1 MVFRLF
7 SSLLGRAAPASP
19 TPATGTA
26 GPPSAPG
33 ALPTRA
39 APPPHAAAVAAARL
53 SEPPPDWSPTAEVGH
68 LCRPLLGAGGVLAGL
83 EMAPLGEPVRPQSP
97 LQHAQRHAAVRA
109 VFGAMQSALAL
120 HPLALAEL
128 SLRDLLLCQAEPLCR
143 RGMYLVLRPDES
155 CRDTRTVSALLRRLR
170 QAGAC
175 LGWRPEDA
183 GAGLLPGRPDFLAV
197 AVAQREQPTAW
208 DSAIA
213 AARAGWPDLP
223 LLLVDPPPL
232 PLAERLLQGP
242 VVMSS
247 ASVGLCEA
255 PAGAGAPSALA
266 LRLLPVLGLLGRLDE
281 SRARQAL
288 RHGDPLVTQHLL
300 SELNQMPGMP
310 TAGVTTL
317 AQARKRH
324 GDEALREASLR
335 LLARSAPPRPGTPL
349 LHALALARARLLH
362 RLGRQQ
368 GEPQAP
374 LLYVL
379 GLATVIPELL
389 QADVDDCLARL
400 LLPPEALAAIAEQ
413 EGPWMRYL
421 TLLRALERQDLVAV
435 EALSSGFGGIGV
447 VLQALRAAWLWP
459 LHGTA

>member
-7 SSLLGRAAPASP
+7 SSLLGRAAP
-19 TPATGTA
+19 TPATPGPGA
-26 GPPSAPG
+26 GGPPSIPG
-33 ALPTRA
+33 ALPTRS
-39 APPPHAAAVAAARL
+39 APPPHAAALAAARL

-97 LQHAQRHAAVRA
+97 VQHAQRHAAVRA
-109 VFGAMQSALAL
+109 VFGAMQSALGH

-128 SLRDLLLCQAEPLCR
+128 SLRDLFLCQAEPLCR

-155 CRDTRTVSALLRRLR
+155 SRDTRAVAALLRRLR

-183 GAGLLPGRPDFLAV
+183 GADGLPGRPDFLALSV
-197 AVAQREQPTAW
+197 PQRDHGPAWESAIGAATTAW
-208 DSAIA
+208 
-213 AARAGWPDLP
+213 PELP
-223 LLLVDPPPL
+223 LLLLDPLPL

-242 VVMSS
+242 VVMSA

-255 PAGAGAPSALA
+255 PLGADAPSALA

-310 TAGVTTL
+310 TGGVTTL

-324 GDEALREASLR
+324 GDDALREASLR
-335 LLARSAPPRPGTPL
+335 LLARSAPRRPGTPL

-362 RLGRQQ
+362 RLGQQ
-368 GEPQAP
+368 QHEPQAP
-374 LLYVL
+374 MLYVL

-421 TLLRALERQDLVAV
+421 TLLRALERNDLVAV
-435 EALSSGFGGIGV
+435 EALSAGFGGLGP
-447 VLQALRAAWLWP
+447 VLQALRSAWLGP
-459 LHGTA
+459 